1 MLKIGITGGIG
12 SGKSTVARVFETL
25 GIPVFNADKAAKTL
39 MDNDPDLKT
48 ALQNIFGTNIYNN
61 GRLNRPLLSSIVFK
75 DKDKLQ
81 QLNQIV
87 HPKVIAWGETW
98 HSLQQTPYTLKEAAL
113 FFETGSYRM
122 MDFIIG
128 VYAPIDIRIE
138 RVMTR
143 DQLTAL
149 QVSDRISKQM
159 NEEEKMKL
167 CKFVIVNNNEQSV
180 VEQVV
185 NIHQQILNL

>member
-1 MLKIGITGGIG
+1 FGIT
-12 SGKSTVARVFETL
+12 
-25 GIPVFNADKAAKTL
+25 
-39 MDNDPDLKT
+39 
-48 ALQNIFGTNIYNN
+48 IYNN
-61 GRLNRPLLSSIVFK
+61 GRLNRPLLSSIVFQ

-87 HPKVIAWGETW
+87 HPKVIAWGEAW
-98 HSLQQTPYTLKEAAL
+98 HYLQQTPYTLKEAAL

-128 VYAPIDIRIE
+128 VYAPMDIRIE
-138 RVMTR
+138 RVMKR

-159 NEEEKMKL
+159 NEEEKMK
-167 CKFVIVNNNEQSV
+167 
-180 VEQVV
+180 
-185 NIHQQILNL
+185 